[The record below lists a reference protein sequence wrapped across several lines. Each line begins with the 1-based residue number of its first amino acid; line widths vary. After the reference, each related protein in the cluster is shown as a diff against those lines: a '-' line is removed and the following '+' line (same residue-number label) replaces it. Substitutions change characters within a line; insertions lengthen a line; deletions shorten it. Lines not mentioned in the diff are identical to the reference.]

1 MPVYSDLLYHLVTL
15 DGIKSMAQVASLL
28 HSYLFNKTFL
38 LPMTCGVPQ
47 GSVPGPLRLSWNSSL
62 HVKNDT

>member
-38 LPMTCGVPQ
+38 LPMTCGVPK
-47 GSVPGPLRLSWNSSL
+47 GSVPGPLRLS
-62 HVKNDT
+62 